1 MTMMTPE
8 AVGIAVRRARARRS
22 WSQSDLA
29 GCAGVTREWVGRLE
43 SGAPRLEFDK
53 VLKALTVLGMRLE
66 APDDEVATAAD
77 IARADEIAWSM
88 AIEDRKLTSRG
99 YDKLLNTIISDRMAR
114 EQSAAT
120 L

>member
-1 MTMMTPE
+1 M
-8 AVGIAVRRARARRS
+8 
-22 WSQSDLA
+22 
-29 GCAGVTREWVGRLE
+29 GRPL
-43 SGAPRLEFDK
+43 GGWCPRLEFDK

-77 IARADEIAWSM
+77 IERADEIAWSM

>member
-1 MTMMTPE
+1 MAAT
-8 AVGIAVRRARARRS
+8 G
-22 WSQSDLA
+22 SQLCSH
-29 GCAGVTREWVGRLE
+29 CTRGRGLFE
-43 SGAPRLEFDK
+43 VDRG
-53 VLKALTVLGMRLE
+53 VLGMRLE